1 MTAVARVP
9 VPGLTSVPPPRL
21 QGVVSAAVRARGS
34 RRSRKLPG
42 RRVFF
47 APAPPPALPAESR
60 AQPESLLQVSLTLPR
75 RRPRGAAAPPRAATP
90 PPRPRSSSPALHSLD
105 GARAP
110 PPLPRALIRA
120 APAGGTCRP
129 ARRCTRRAGRGLR
142 QRESAALPGHLAGGG
157 RTMALK
163 DTGSGGSTIL
173 PISEM
178 VSSSSSPGAPAAAA
192 PGPCVPSPF
201 PEVVEL
207 NVGGQVY
214 VTKHSTLL
222 SVPDS
227 TLASMFSPSSPRG
240 GARRRGE
247 LPRDSRARFF
257 IDRDGFLF
265 RYVLDYLRDKQLAL
279 PEHFPEKERL
289 LREAEYFQLTDLVKL
304 LSPKVTKQNSLND
317 EGCQSDLEDNVSQSS
332 SDALLLR
339 GAAAPAPS
347 GPGAHGGG
355 GGGGAPDKRSG
366 FLTLGYRG
374 SYTTVRDNQADAKFR
389 RVARIMVCGRIAL
402 AKEVFGDTLNESR
415 DPDRPPEKYT
425 SRFYLKFTYLEQAFD
440 RLSEAGFHMVACN
453 SSGTAAFVNQY
464 RDDKIWSSYTEYIFF
479 RPPQKIVSPKQEHED
494 RKHDKVTDKGS
505 ESGTSC
511 NELSTSSCDSHSEA
525 STPQDNPP
533 NAQQATAHQP
543 NTLTL
548 DRPSKKAPVQWMPPP
563 DKRRNS
569 ELFQTL
575 ISKSRETNLSKK
587 KVCEKL
593 SVEEEMKKCIQ
604 DFKKIHIPDYFPER
618 KRQWQSELLQK
629 YGL

>member
-1 MTAVARVP
+1 
-9 VPGLTSVPPPRL
+9 
-21 QGVVSAAVRARGS
+21 
-34 RRSRKLPG
+34 
-42 RRVFF
+42 
-47 APAPPPALPAESR
+47 
-60 AQPESLLQVSLTLPR
+60 
-75 RRPRGAAAPPRAATP
+75 
-90 PPRPRSSSPALHSLD
+90 
-105 GARAP
+105 
-110 PPLPRALIRA
+110 
-120 APAGGTCRP
+120 
-129 ARRCTRRAGRGLR
+129 
-142 QRESAALPGHLAGGG
+142 
-157 RTMALK
+157 MALK
-163 DTGSGGSTIL
+163 DTGGGIL
-173 PISEM
+173 PISDM
-178 VSSSSSPGAPAAAA
+178 GSAAA
-192 PGPCVPSPF
+192 PSCCPF

-227 TLASMFSPSSPRG
+227 TLASMFAP
-240 GARRRGE
+240 RRGSQAAARE

-289 LREAEYFQLTDLVKL
+289 LREAEYFQLGELVKL
-304 LSPKVTKQNSLND
+304 LSPKVTKQGSLND
-317 EGCQSDLEDNVSQSS
+317 EGCQSDLEDSNSQGSG
-332 SDALLLR
+332 DLLLR
-339 GAAAPAPS
+339 AAAGGTA
-347 GPGAHGGG
+347 GAGLE
-355 GGGGAPDKRSG
+355 KRSG
-366 FLTLGYRG
+366 FLTVGYRG
-374 SYTTVRDNQADAKFR
+374 SYTTVRESQADAKFR

-425 SRFYLKFTYLEQAFD
+425 ARFYLKFTYLEQAFD

-453 SSGTAAFVNQY
+453 STGTAAFINQY
-464 RDDKIWSSYTEYIFF
+464 REDKIWSSYTEYIFY
-479 RPPQKIVSPKQEHED
+479 RPPQRTVSPKQEHEEQ
-494 RKHDKVTDKGS
+494 KHDKVTDKGS

-525 STPQDNPP
+525 STPQE
-533 NAQQATAHQP
+533 NAASTQQPTAHQP

-618 KRQWQSELLQK
+618 KRPWQSELLQK

>member
-1 MTAVARVP
+1 
-9 VPGLTSVPPPRL
+9 
-21 QGVVSAAVRARGS
+21 
-34 RRSRKLPG
+34 
-42 RRVFF
+42 
-47 APAPPPALPAESR
+47 
-60 AQPESLLQVSLTLPR
+60 
-75 RRPRGAAAPPRAATP
+75 
-90 PPRPRSSSPALHSLD
+90 
-105 GARAP
+105 
-110 PPLPRALIRA
+110 
-120 APAGGTCRP
+120 
-129 ARRCTRRAGRGLR
+129 
-142 QRESAALPGHLAGGG
+142 
-157 RTMALK
+157 MALK
-163 DTGSGGSTIL
+163 DTGSVGTAIL

-178 VSSSSSPGAPAAAA
+178 VSSSASPGASAAAA
-192 PGPCVPSPF
+192 PGSCAPSPF

-227 TLASMFSPSSPRG
+227 TLAAMFSPSSPRG

-289 LREAEYFQLTDLVKL
+289 LREAEYFQLPDLVKL

-317 EGCQSDLEDNVSQSS
+317 EGCQSDLEDNLSQGS

-339 GAAAPAPS
+339 GAAAAPS

-355 GGGGAPDKRSG
+355 LGGGAPDKRSG

-402 AKEVFGDTLNESR
+402 TKEVFGDTLNESR

-479 RPPQKIVSPKQEHED
+479 RKFAVFARPVFPATRTARVSQGALVH
-494 RKHDKVTDKGS
+494 
-505 ESGTSC
+505 
-511 NELSTSSCDSHSEA
+511 
-525 STPQDNPP
+525 
-533 NAQQATAHQP
+533 
-543 NTLTL
+543 
-548 DRPSKKAPVQWMPPP
+548 
-563 DKRRNS
+563 
-569 ELFQTL
+569 
-575 ISKSRETNLSKK
+575 
-587 KVCEKL
+587 
-593 SVEEEMKKCIQ
+593 
-604 DFKKIHIPDYFPER
+604 
-618 KRQWQSELLQK
+618 
-629 YGL
+629 

>member
-1 MTAVARVP
+1 
-9 VPGLTSVPPPRL
+9 
-21 QGVVSAAVRARGS
+21 
-34 RRSRKLPG
+34 
-42 RRVFF
+42 
-47 APAPPPALPAESR
+47 
-60 AQPESLLQVSLTLPR
+60 
-75 RRPRGAAAPPRAATP
+75 
-90 PPRPRSSSPALHSLD
+90 
-105 GARAP
+105 
-110 PPLPRALIRA
+110 
-120 APAGGTCRP
+120 
-129 ARRCTRRAGRGLR
+129 
-142 QRESAALPGHLAGGG
+142 
-157 RTMALK
+157 MALK
-163 DTGSGGSTIL
+163 DTSGGGSTIL

-178 VSSSSSPGAPAAAA
+178 VSSSSSPGASAAAA
-192 PGPCVPSPF
+192 PGPCAPSPF

-317 EGCQSDLEDNVSQSS
+317 EGCQSDLEDNVSQGS

-339 GAAAPAPS
+339 GAAAAAPS

-355 GGGGAPDKRSG
+355 GGGGGGAQDKRSG

-479 RPPQKIVSPKQEHED
+479 RKFAVSASPRSPPPPRTVAHSSGSGVLARLHSRTHDLRFRPFRYPFRLLSNSGERDSRPVLFLNFIELALWPRPAIGGAGLPSITEGRED
-494 RKHDKVTDKGS
+494 TG
-505 ESGTSC
+505 
-511 NELSTSSCDSHSEA
+511 
-525 STPQDNPP
+525 
-533 NAQQATAHQP
+533 AQGWAP
-543 NTLTL
+543 
-548 DRPSKKAPVQWMPPP
+548 RPSSFPLPPRDSRGSTYVGPCSVPPEGGLASRYSGALAGSSGVGVGGLKGIQLRVFSEGGGERSGGCVAKASPV
-563 DKRRNS
+563 
-569 ELFQTL
+569 L
-575 ISKSRETNLSKK
+575 KS
-587 KVCEKL
+587 
-593 SVEEEMKKCIQ
+593 
-604 DFKKIHIPDYFPER
+604 
-618 KRQWQSELLQK
+618 
-629 YGL
+629 G

>member
-1 MTAVARVP
+1 MALQD
-9 VPGLTSVPPPRL
+9 PG
-21 QGVVSAAVRARGS
+21 
-34 RRSRKLPG
+34 
-42 RRVFF
+42 
-47 APAPPPALPAESR
+47 E
-60 AQPESLLQVSLTLPR
+60 
-75 RRPRGAAAPPRAATP
+75 
-90 PPRPRSSSPALHSLD
+90 
-105 GARAP
+105 
-110 PPLPRALIRA
+110 
-120 APAGGTCRP
+120 
-129 ARRCTRRAGRGLR
+129 
-142 QRESAALPGHLAGGG
+142 GGG
-157 RTMALK
+157 
-163 DTGSGGSTIL
+163 GGGAVL

-178 VSSSSSPGAPAAAA
+178 LAAPAA
-192 PGPCVPSPF
+192 PGPRAPSPF

-227 TLASMFSPSSPRG
+227 TLACMFAPASPRA
-240 GARRRGE
+240 GARRRAE

-289 LREAEYFQLTDLVKL
+289 LREAEYFQLADLVKL
-304 LSPKVTKQNSLND
+304 LAPKVTRRGSLHD
-317 EGCQSDLEDNVSQSS
+317 EGCQSDLEDSGSQGSG
-332 SDALLLR
+332 DALLQR
-339 GAAAPAPS
+339 GAAGAPS
-347 GPGAHGGG
+347 GGG
-355 GGGGAPDKRSG
+355 GGGPGPGPAGAGAGAAGGRRSG

-374 SYTTVRDNQADAKFR
+374 SSAAARELQADARFR
-389 RVARIMVCGRIAL
+389 RVARILVCGRIAL

-425 SRFYLKFTYLEQAFD
+425 SRFYLKFTHLEQAFD

-453 SSGTAAFVNQY
+453 SSGSAAAASQY
-464 RDDKIWSSYTEYIFF
+464 RDDKVWSSYTEYIFF

-533 NAQQATAHQP
+533 SAQQATAHQP

>member
-1 MTAVARVP
+1 
-9 VPGLTSVPPPRL
+9 
-21 QGVVSAAVRARGS
+21 
-34 RRSRKLPG
+34 
-42 RRVFF
+42 
-47 APAPPPALPAESR
+47 
-60 AQPESLLQVSLTLPR
+60 
-75 RRPRGAAAPPRAATP
+75 
-90 PPRPRSSSPALHSLD
+90 
-105 GARAP
+105 
-110 PPLPRALIRA
+110 
-120 APAGGTCRP
+120 
-129 ARRCTRRAGRGLR
+129 
-142 QRESAALPGHLAGGG
+142 
-157 RTMALK
+157 MALK

-178 VSSSSSPGAPAAAA
+178 VSSSSSPGASAAAA

-317 EGCQSDLEDNVSQSS
+317 EGCQSDLEDNVSQGS

-339 GAAAPAPS
+339 GAAAAAPS
-347 GPGAHGGG
+347 GPGAHGG

>member
-1 MTAVARVP
+1 
-9 VPGLTSVPPPRL
+9 
-21 QGVVSAAVRARGS
+21 
-34 RRSRKLPG
+34 
-42 RRVFF
+42 
-47 APAPPPALPAESR
+47 
-60 AQPESLLQVSLTLPR
+60 
-75 RRPRGAAAPPRAATP
+75 
-90 PPRPRSSSPALHSLD
+90 
-105 GARAP
+105 
-110 PPLPRALIRA
+110 
-120 APAGGTCRP
+120 
-129 ARRCTRRAGRGLR
+129 
-142 QRESAALPGHLAGGG
+142 
-157 RTMALK
+157 MALK
-163 DTGSGGSTIL
+163 DTGSGGGTIL

-317 EGCQSDLEDNVSQSS
+317 EGCQSDLEDNVSQGS

-339 GAAAPAPS
+339 GAAAAAPS
-347 GPGAHGGG
+347 GPAAHGGG

-479 RPPQKIVSPKQEHED
+479 RKSAGSALPPPPAPSRRRGGFDPGWNPPGTGVPGECGGLSLGGSVTPQAQLTVPSLTPVSAN
-494 RKHDKVTDKGS
+494 
-505 ESGTSC
+505 SGTRSSRAFLFVNFADC
-511 NELSTSSCDSHSEA
+511 ALSARPAPLCGGGDETRI
-525 STPQDNPP
+525 T
-533 NAQQATAHQP
+533 
-543 NTLTL
+543 TLCAGVL
-548 DRPSKKAPVQWMPPP
+548 HPSLLL
-563 DKRRNS
+563 RG
-569 ELFQTL
+569 
-575 ISKSRETNLSKK
+575 
-587 KVCEKL
+587 
-593 SVEEEMKKCIQ
+593 
-604 DFKKIHIPDYFPER
+604 IP
-618 KRQWQSELLQK
+618 
-629 YGL
+629 GG

>member
-1 MTAVARVP
+1 
-9 VPGLTSVPPPRL
+9 
-21 QGVVSAAVRARGS
+21 
-34 RRSRKLPG
+34 
-42 RRVFF
+42 
-47 APAPPPALPAESR
+47 
-60 AQPESLLQVSLTLPR
+60 
-75 RRPRGAAAPPRAATP
+75 
-90 PPRPRSSSPALHSLD
+90 
-105 GARAP
+105 
-110 PPLPRALIRA
+110 
-120 APAGGTCRP
+120 
-129 ARRCTRRAGRGLR
+129 
-142 QRESAALPGHLAGGG
+142 
-157 RTMALK
+157 MALK
-163 DTGSGGSTIL
+163 DTGGGSIL
-173 PISEM
+173 PISDM
-178 VSSSSSPGAPAAAA
+178 GSSAASPALS
-192 PGPCVPSPF
+192 CSPF

-227 TLASMFSPSSPRG
+227 TLASMFSPCRG
-240 GARRRGE
+240 SHAAARE

-289 LREAEYFQLTDLVKL
+289 LREAEYFQLGELVKL
-304 LSPKVTKQNSLND
+304 LSPKVTKQGSLND
-317 EGCQSDLEDNVSQSS
+317 EGCQSDLEDSNSQGSG
-332 SDALLLR
+332 DLLLR
-339 GAAAPAPS
+339 AAT
-347 GPGAHGGG
+347 GGG
-355 GGGGAPDKRSG
+355 IMGTALEKRSG
-366 FLTLGYRG
+366 FLTVGYRG
-374 SYTTVRDNQADAKFR
+374 SYTMVRDNQADAKFR

-402 AKEVFGDTLNESR
+402 AKEVFGETLNESR

-453 SSGTAAFVNQY
+453 STGTAAFINQY
-464 RDDKIWSSYTEYIFF
+464 REDKIWSSYTEYIFF
-479 RPPQKIVSPKQEHED
+479 RPPQRAVSPKQEHEE
-494 RKHDKVTDKGS
+494 RKHDKAADKGS

-525 STPQDNPP
+525 STPQE
-533 NAQQATAHQP
+533 NAASNQQSTAHQP

-548 DRPSKKAPVQWMPPP
+548 DRPSKKTPVQWMPPP

-604 DFKKIHIPDYFPER
+604 DFKNIHIPDYFPER
-618 KRQWQSELLQK
+618 KRPWQSELLQK

>member
-1 MTAVARVP
+1 MHTEDREP
-9 VPGLTSVPPPRL
+9 
-21 QGVVSAAVRARGS
+21 RGS
-34 RRSRKLPG
+34 GKHAVPLAL
-42 RRVFF
+42 VTW
-47 APAPPPALPAESR
+47 PA
-60 AQPESLLQVSLTLPR
+60 
-75 RRPRGAAAPPRAATP
+75 
-90 PPRPRSSSPALHSLD
+90 
-105 GARAP
+105 
-110 PPLPRALIRA
+110 
-120 APAGGTCRP
+120 AG
-129 ARRCTRRAGRGLR
+129 
-142 QRESAALPGHLAGGG
+142 
-157 RTMALK
+157 TMALK

-178 VSSSSSPGAPAAAA
+178 VSASSTPGAPLAAA
-192 PGPCVPSPF
+192 PGPCAPSPF

-289 LREAEYFQLTDLVKL
+289 LREAEFFQLTDLVKL

-317 EGCQSDLEDNVSQSS
+317 EGCQSDLEDNVSQGS

-339 GAAAPAPS
+339 GAAAGGAPS
-347 GPGAHGGG
+347 GSGAHGVSGVVVGG
-355 GGGGAPDKRSG
+355 SSAPDKRSG

-415 DPDRPPEKYT
+415 DPDRQPEKYT

-453 SSGTAAFVNQY
+453 SSGTSAFVNQY

-479 RPPQKIVSPKQEHED
+479 RKLASYLPIHLTHFLRHHRLAVGGARLWPGRDVPCRCALVASLLICTSRSPSAPLEQC
-494 RKHDKVTDKGS
+494 KVNLWSSPIPDSGS
-505 ESGTSC
+505 
-511 NELSTSSCDSHSEA
+511 LSKLIDPVLLPRL
-525 STPQDNPP
+525 TPCCFGR
-533 NAQQATAHQP
+533 
-543 NTLTL
+543 LSL
-548 DRPSKKAPVQWMPPP
+548 CSV
-563 DKRRNS
+563 KRRQS
-569 ELFQTL
+569 TMCAYRSSTFCLM
-575 ISKSRETNLSKK
+575 R
-587 KVCEKL
+587 CEFRASVYL
-593 SVEEEMKKCIQ
+593 SVSSKGDLEWR
-604 DFKKIHIPDYFPER
+604 ER
-618 KRQWQSELLQK
+618 SACQGYLLWC
-629 YGL
+629 GFTRVPVACGFVRG

>member
-1 MTAVARVP
+1 
-9 VPGLTSVPPPRL
+9 
-21 QGVVSAAVRARGS
+21 
-34 RRSRKLPG
+34 
-42 RRVFF
+42 
-47 APAPPPALPAESR
+47 
-60 AQPESLLQVSLTLPR
+60 
-75 RRPRGAAAPPRAATP
+75 
-90 PPRPRSSSPALHSLD
+90 
-105 GARAP
+105 
-110 PPLPRALIRA
+110 
-120 APAGGTCRP
+120 
-129 ARRCTRRAGRGLR
+129 
-142 QRESAALPGHLAGGG
+142 
-157 RTMALK
+157 MALK

-178 VSSSSSPGAPAAAA
+178 VSSSSSPGASAAAA
-192 PGPCVPSPF
+192 PGPCLPSPF

-317 EGCQSDLEDNVSQSS
+317 EGCQSDLEDNVSQGS

-339 GAAAPAPS
+339 GAAAAAPS
-347 GPGAHGGG
+347 GPGAHGA

-479 RPPQKIVSPKQEHED
+479 RKFPGSPPLRRPAV
-494 RKHDKVTDKGS
+494 GS
-505 ESGTSC
+505 EPGR
-511 NELSTSSCDSHSEA
+511 
-525 STPQDNPP
+525 NPDGAGVP
-533 NAQQATAHQP
+533 GG
-543 NTLTL
+543 
-548 DRPSKKAPVQWMPPP
+548 
-563 DKRRNS
+563 
-569 ELFQTL
+569 
-575 ISKSRETNLSKK
+575 
-587 KVCEKL
+587 
-593 SVEEEMKKCIQ
+593 
-604 DFKKIHIPDYFPER
+604 
-618 KRQWQSELLQK
+618 
-629 YGL
+629 GLVS

>member
-1 MTAVARVP
+1 
-9 VPGLTSVPPPRL
+9 
-21 QGVVSAAVRARGS
+21 
-34 RRSRKLPG
+34 
-42 RRVFF
+42 
-47 APAPPPALPAESR
+47 
-60 AQPESLLQVSLTLPR
+60 
-75 RRPRGAAAPPRAATP
+75 
-90 PPRPRSSSPALHSLD
+90 
-105 GARAP
+105 
-110 PPLPRALIRA
+110 
-120 APAGGTCRP
+120 
-129 ARRCTRRAGRGLR
+129 
-142 QRESAALPGHLAGGG
+142 
-157 RTMALK
+157 MALK
-163 DTGSGGSTIL
+163 DTGSAGSTIL

-178 VSSSSSPGAPAAAA
+178 VSASAPPGAASAAAAAA
-192 PGPCVPSPF
+192 PGSCAPAPSPF

-227 TLASMFSPSSPRG
+227 TLAAMFSPSGPRGG

-265 RYVLDYLRDKQLAL
+265 RYVLDYLRDRRLAL

-289 LREAEYFQLTDLVKL
+289 LREAEYFQLADLVQL
-304 LSPKVTKQNSLND
+304 LAPKVAKQNSLND
-317 EGCQSDLEDNVSQSS
+317 EGCQSDLEDTLSQGS

-339 GAAAPAPS
+339 GAAAGAPS

-355 GGGGAPDKRSG
+355 GGLGLGLGGGGGTDRRSG

-374 SYTTVRDNQADAKFR
+374 SSTAVRDQQADARFR
-389 RVARIMVCGRIAL
+389 RVARILVCGRIAL

-415 DPDRPPEKYT
+415 DPDRPPDKYT
-425 SRFYLKFTYLEQAFD
+425 SRFYLKFTHLEQAFD

-453 SSGTAAFVNQY
+453 SSGAAAFVHQY
-464 RDDKIWSSYTEYIFF
+464 RDDKVWSSYTEYIFF
-479 RPPQKIVSPKQEHED
+479 RPSQKMVSPKQEHED

-525 STPQDNPP
+525 STPQDNP
-533 NAQQATAHQP
+533 ASTQQATAHQP
-543 NTLTL
+543 STLTL